1 MIQEKIINKDS
12 LHFIFIV
19 ERIHLFVIQKKSVKS
34 IHHHCCTLM
43 DENTSMLCTY
53 TNTQKNCSSI
63 FFSCGVVTVAR
74 CHGAHVQEGR
84 WVVVDVVTV
93 GLRCLK

>member
-1 MIQEKIINKDS
+1 MKVITRLITFIS
-12 LHFIFIV
+12 LNNESMMVVNTSFFTH
-19 ERIHLFVIQKKSVKS
+19 KKKNQIKS
-34 IHHHCCTLM
+34 IHHRCCTHTHTHTLKIV
-43 DENTSMLCTY
+43 
-53 TNTQKNCSSI
+53 Q

-84 WVVVDVVTV
+84 WVVVDVVTL

>member
-1 MIQEKIINKDS
+1 MMDVNTS
-12 LHFIFIV
+12 FFT
-19 ERIHLFVIQKKSVKS
+19 QKNQIKS
-34 IHHHCCTLM
+34 IHHRCCTHTHTLKIV
-43 DENTSMLCTY
+43 
-53 TNTQKNCSSI
+53 QAF

-84 WVVVDVVTV
+84 WVVVDVVTL